1 VIPGHWG
8 TPSQL
13 DQAVGFQIR
22 FGADLPAGAAHG
34 QPLGFLHS
42 QFLPSTPSLPVRSG
56 NNSNRFKQIPAI
68 MAMRLLSAAVNI
80 DEPSHELER
89 LTAGKVMDLTEEEI
103 GRLLGV
109 IAARAP
115 RSAAE
120 HAMQMLYENFSLT
133 VRNYVW
139 KNWTQDTQLIEELVQ
154 DTLFEVWR
162 QPERFR
168 GESRFKTWLL
178 GIARHKTVDRLR
190 KYRPVEELTENVE
203 ETLAADQ
210 PTITDVIAIEQIR
223 ASLQICMESLA
234 ATGRLSSA
242 HREILHLAYVEDL
255 DIAEMARIVQ
265 CPVNTV
271 KTRLHHARLR
281 IKNCMS
287 RRLKGEC
294 HDD

>member
-1 VIPGHWG
+1 
-8 TPSQL
+8 
-13 DQAVGFQIR
+13 
-22 FGADLPAGAAHG
+22 
-34 QPLGFLHS
+34 
-42 QFLPSTPSLPVRSG
+42 
-56 NNSNRFKQIPAI
+56 
-68 MAMRLLSAAVNI
+68 
-80 DEPSHELER
+80 
-89 LTAGKVMDLTEEEI
+89 MDLTEDEI
-103 GRLLGV
+103 GRLLGS
-109 IAARAP
+109 IAARDP
-115 RSAAE
+115 RTAAE
-120 HAMQMLYENFSLT
+120 RAMQTLYENFSLP

-139 KNWTQDTQLIEELVQ
+139 KNWTQDAQLIEELVQ

-178 GIARHKTVDRLR
+178 SIARNKAVDRLR
-190 KYRPVEELTENVE
+190 KCRPVEELTEHVE

-210 PTITDVIAIEQIR
+210 PAIIDVIALEEIR
-223 ASLQICMESLA
+223 TSLKGCMESLTA
-234 ATGRLSSA
+234 SGRLSQA

-265 CPVNTV
+265 CPENTV

-287 RRLKGEC
+287 RRLRGEC